1 MSEALPR
8 LSTCSDVQQGPSWGH
23 PHRMRPWAA
32 AFVPIWV
39 PTVWPRGGFG
49 AVVQLC
55 HLHADGLASADG
67 YSQKCLDLI
76 PFTDFFLPPP

>member
-1 MSEALPR
+1 MYSKVRAGDVLTTLPPHEALG
-8 LSTCSDVQQGPSWGH
+8 SS
-23 PHRMRPWAA
+23 
-32 AFVPIWV
+32 FVPIWV
-39 PTVWPRGGFG
+39 LTVWPRGGFG

-55 HLHADGLASADG
+55 HLHTDGFASADG